1 MTVHGMGP
9 ICKLVAAKSK
19 QALPIRKH
27 KKLRLP
33 LCCWMRS
40 ARPLDG
46 SRIRS
51 LVERGE
57 SVRWGFQSYGSGVYH
72 LADRIA
78 KKWGVTHL
86 QHQILTNYLDRFF
99 DGRASERVD
108 CSIAGKYGNPR
119 HMPESPASR
128 YRLAEFNGAVI
139 DAFRANGITLR
150 ALLSKELTAL
160 ILINQ
165 TRIIL

>member
-1 MTVHGMGP
+1 MTVRGIAP
-9 ICKLVAAKSK
+9 ISKLIAAESK
-19 QALPIRKH
+19 QALPVRRG

-33 LCCWMRS
+33 LCCWMQS

-51 LVERGE
+51 LVDRGE

-72 LADRIA
+72 LADRMA

-86 QHQILTNYLDRFF
+86 QHQLLTNHLDCFF

-108 CSIAGKYGNPR
+108 CRIAGKYGEDHHTPN
-119 HMPESPASR
+119 SPGVR